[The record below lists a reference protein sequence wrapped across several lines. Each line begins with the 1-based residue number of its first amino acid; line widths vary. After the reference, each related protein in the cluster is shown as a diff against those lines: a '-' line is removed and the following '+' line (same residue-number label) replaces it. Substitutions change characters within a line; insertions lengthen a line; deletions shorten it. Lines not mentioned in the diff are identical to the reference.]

1 MHLTSPALRYLTA
14 ETCPSLPAAIGVW
27 HQKVLPQNRKSR
39 WYAVPTRIVSAPPA
53 QGPSAS
59 HPAGS
64 AAAFAAA
71 VGSLAAELPSV
82 RAGSGGAAG
91 RAAPMGRPSSGAAA
105 AGGFAAD
112 SPLVRRGAGGADGL
126 GASARCAFGAAAIA
140 TDGPALGSLP
150 SWGAHGL
157 RAVRRP

>member
-1 MHLTSPALRYLTA
+1 M
-14 ETCPSLPAAIGVW
+14 W

-39 WYAVPTRIVSAPPA
+39 WYAVPTRIVSAPPS
-53 QGPSAS
+53 QGPSTR

-82 RAGSGGAAG
+82 RAASGGAAG
-91 RAAPMGRPSSGAAA
+91 MAAPVRRPSGGAAA

-112 SPLVRRGAGGADGL
+112 SLWVRRGAGGAASL

-150 SWGAHGL
+150 SWGRHGL
-157 RAVRRP
+157 RTVRRP